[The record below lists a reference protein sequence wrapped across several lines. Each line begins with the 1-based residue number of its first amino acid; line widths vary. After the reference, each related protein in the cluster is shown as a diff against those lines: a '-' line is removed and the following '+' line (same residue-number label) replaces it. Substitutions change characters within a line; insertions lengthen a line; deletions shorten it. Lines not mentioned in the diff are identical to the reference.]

1 MWREVR
7 WGPVTLIIF
16 DVLHSGSED
25 LTGRPYV
32 LRRALLEDLGLQVP
46 GSVQVPPAFPGDA
59 GALLEVTRAQGLEG
73 IVLKRPASRYHP
85 GRRTREW
92 LKIRNIRAAQ
102 VRVGR
107 GGDLPG
113 THVVRPAPSAG
124 LAGPEAGLAASS
136 CPSQT
141 LALTGVTARRRTTV
155 SLSRWP
161 SGAAPCPRCRNER
174 ADPGRGPDCRTAARG
189 STTAPQVT
197 TWTSWHRWTAI
208 SLLAYAF
215 LAVSSA
221 WQRTLDG
228 SAASL
233 GLIPVTVPE
242 LLRQLRGTVIPEPR
256 RDKPH
261 RDAWALWRRRHQY
274 EAQRAHQ
281 RWNPYAD
288 EPPR

>member
-1 MWREVR
+1 M
-7 WGPVTLIIF
+7 
-16 DVLHSGSED
+16 
-25 LTGRPYV
+25 
-32 LRRALLEDLGLQVP
+32 
-46 GSVQVPPAFPGDA
+46 PP
-59 GALLEVTRAQGLEG
+59 R
-73 IVLKRPASRYHP
+73 SP
-85 GRRTREW
+85 GRRGGPGPS
-92 LKIRNIRAAQ
+92 
-102 VRVGR
+102 GR

-228 SAASL
+228 SA
-233 GLIPVTVPE
+233 GLTRAHPRDRPRAAETAPRHRHPRAPP
-242 LLRQLRGTVIPEPR
+242 RQAPPR
-256 RDKPH
+256 RPGRYGAAATSTKPSEPTS
-261 RDAWALWRRRHQY
+261 AGTLTPTNRHDNDLQLPS
-274 EAQRAHQ
+274 Q
-281 RWNPYAD
+281 WG
-288 EPPR
+288 PPVRLHSIYKL